1 MAKCKGGASVAY
13 KELKKLYYG
22 DQEIYRETYM
32 QRFSSDNTVRLGF
45 DIAGYQAF
53 FVQCDDV
60 INLTYQILKL
70 DKDIYKLR
78 VKLPEVALEQ
88 YSKRCLI
95 DEIVITNNIEGVYSS
110 RKEIGAALSILEEQ
124 SIRKGK
130 KPAFLGLVN
139 KYKKLLSHDEVPLQT
154 CQDIRDIYD
163 EIVLEEVVSENKHH
177 APDGQIFRKDMT
189 EVYAATGKSVH
200 KGKYPEAEIIT
211 YMEKALSFLND
222 DEILPAYRI
231 CLFHYMIEYIHPF
244 YDGNGRLGRFIL
256 SYCISK
262 NFERLLAYR
271 ISETI
276 KENIKKYYDAFKTC
290 NDPKNLA
297 DLTPFLI
304 MMLEMI
310 KSAMDDLKQSLFE
323 KLFSWTRYRTVIP
336 KLNRSQ
342 NEEMA
347 QLYTVLIQ
355 ASLFSEQGISTQE
368 LLSFFDTNY
377 TTLGKRLAVIRDQGL
392 LITEKHENKKYY
404 ALKLKELDDMIL
416 ES

>member
-1 MAKCKGGASVAY
+1 MVVSY

-22 DQEIYRETYM
+22 DKETYRETYM
-32 QRFSSDNTVRLGF
+32 QRYAGDNSVRLDF
-45 DIAGYQAF
+45 DVAGYQAF

-60 INLTYQILKL
+60 IHLTYQILKL
-70 DKDIYKLR
+70 DKDIYKIR
-78 VKLPEVALEQ
+78 TGLPKIALDQ

-124 SIRKGK
+124 STKRGRKSV
-130 KPAFLGLVN
+130 FLGLVN
-139 KYKKLLSHDEVPLQT
+139 RYLKLLSHEEVRMKT
-154 CQDIRDIYD
+154 CQDIRDIYN
-163 EIVLEEVVSENKHH
+163 EIVLEEVISEDKHN

-189 EVYAATGKSVH
+189 EVYSATGRSIH
-200 KGKYPEAEIIT
+200 KGKYPESEIIV
-211 YMEKALSFLND
+211 YMNRALKILND
-222 DEILPAYRI
+222 KSILPLYRI

-256 SYCISK
+256 SYCISE

-276 KENIKKYYDAFKTC
+276 KENIKKYYDAFTTC
-290 NDPKNLA
+290 NDTRNLA

-310 KSAMDDLKQSLFE
+310 KVSMEDLKESLTD
-323 KLFSWTRYRTVIP
+323 KLFRWNRYRTIIP
-336 KLNRSQ
+336 RLSQ
-342 NEEMA
+342 YQNKEIA
-347 QLYTVLIQ
+347 LLYDVLIQ
-355 ASLFSEQGISTQE
+355 AALFSEQGISTQE
-368 LLSFFDTNY
+368 LLSIFKTNY
-377 TTLGKRLAVIRDQGL
+377 ATLGKRLAIVRNQDL

-404 ALKLKELDDMIL
+404 SIKLKELDDMIL

>member
-1 MAKCKGGASVAY
+1 MAY

-244 YDGNGRLGRFIL
+244 YDGNGRVGRLLALKMCLANDIVPFFINDD
-256 SYCISK
+256 SK
-262 NFERLLAYR
+262 IFYYKGLKEWQVDGKKERLLDVFLSMQDDMKCILDYFEIAYDK
-271 ISETI
+271 SETRAR
-276 KENIKKYYDAFKTC
+276 D
-290 NDPKNLA
+290 
-297 DLTPFLI
+297 
-304 MMLEMI
+304 
-310 KSAMDDLKQSLFE
+310 
-323 KLFSWTRYRTVIP
+323 
-336 KLNRSQ
+336 
-342 NEEMA
+342 
-347 QLYTVLIQ
+347 LIQ
-355 ASLFSEQGISTQE
+355 
-368 LLSFFDTNY
+368 
-377 TTLGKRLAVIRDQGL
+377 
-392 LITEKHENKKYY
+392 KHNT
-404 ALKLKELDDMIL
+404 
-416 ES
+416 

>member
-1 MAKCKGGASVAY
+1 MTY
-13 KELKKLYYG
+13 RELKKLYYEN
-22 DQEIYRETYM
+22 QETYKETYI
-32 QRFSSDNTVRLGF
+32 QRFSSDNSVRLEF
-45 DIAGYQAF
+45 DVAGYQAF
-53 FVQCDDV
+53 FVQCSDV

-70 DKDIYKLR
+70 DKDIYSLR
-78 VKLPEVALEQ
+78 VGLPKIALEQ

-110 RKEIGAALSILEEQ
+110 RKDIGAALSILEEQ
-124 SIRKGK
+124 STKKGK
-130 KPAFLGLVN
+130 KTVFLGLVN
-139 KYKKLLSHDEVPLQT
+139 KYKKMLSHEEVPLQT
-154 CQDIRDIYD
+154 CQNIRDIYD
-163 EIVLEEVVSENKHH
+163 EIVLDEVVSENKHH

-189 EVYAATGKSVH
+189 EVFAATGKSVH
-200 KGKYPEAEIIT
+200 KGKYPESEIIA
-211 YMEKALSFLND
+211 YMEKALQFLND
-222 DEILPAYRI
+222 ETILPVYRI

-262 NFERLLAYR
+262 NFEQLLAYR

-297 DLTPFLI
+297 DLTPFLV

-310 KSAMDDLKQSLFE
+310 KSAMEDLKQSLFE
-323 KLFSWTRYRTVIP
+323 KLFSWKRYCSVIP
-336 KLNRSQ
+336 KLNKNQ
-342 NEEMA
+342 NEEFA
-347 QLYTVLIQ
+347 QLYNVLIQ
-355 ASLFSEQGISTQE
+355 ASLFSEQGVSTQA
-368 LLSFFDTNY
+368 LLSIFNTNY
-377 TTLGKRLAVIRDQGL
+377 TTLGKRLAAIRDQGL

-404 ALKLKELDDMIL
+404 SIILKELDDMIM